1 MVTNSEV
8 TINHRLLSEK
18 MEVDQNF
25 ENYKKILVKATK
37 YLRNYPD
44 GIVTASCLVIKNN
57 DEIFILMDG
66 YDPKYKSLN
75 SKHLLIWKLIERYSK
90 MGFKKF
96 NLNGMTSL
104 NVENNPYNGLNEF
117 KLGFNALSYEYIG
130 DLELITNNAL
140 YFMYQNTAPLRNILK
155 R

>member
-1 MVTNSEV
+1 
-8 TINHRLLSEK
+8 
-18 MEVDQNF
+18 
-25 ENYKKILVKATK
+25 
-37 YLRNYPD
+37 
-44 GIVTASCLVIKNN
+44 
-57 DEIFILMDG
+57 MDG

-117 KLGFNALSYEYIG
+117 KLGFNAQSYEYIG
-130 DLELITNNAL
+130 DLELITNKAL